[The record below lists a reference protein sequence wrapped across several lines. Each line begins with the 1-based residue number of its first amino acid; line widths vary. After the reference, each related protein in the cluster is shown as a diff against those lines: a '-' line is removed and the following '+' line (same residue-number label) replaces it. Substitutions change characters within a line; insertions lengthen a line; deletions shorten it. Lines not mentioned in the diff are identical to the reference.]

1 MPGVQSTF
9 LAMDTEE
16 GVEVV
21 WNELHFADRKAFLV
35 HEVRPA
41 APPPHPSP
49 RSQPKEVLLWFSGLE
64 PCQSPPGTQAPSPY
78 TDGHSVFAWLE

>member
-21 WNELHFADRKAFLV
+21 WNELHFADRKAFAA

-41 APPPHPSP
+41 HPPSGRAPLPSP
-49 RSQPKEVLLWFSGLE
+49 P
-64 PCQSPPGTQAPSPY
+64 
-78 TDGHSVFAWLE
+78 

>member
-21 WNELHFADRKAFLV
+21 WNELRFGDRKAFAA
-35 HEVRPA
+35 HEVKPG
-41 APPPHPSP
+41 PPPTPPCPWDPTSDCPPSAGEDP
-49 RSQPKEVLLWFSGLE
+49 DHV
-64 PCQSPPGTQAPSPY
+64 
-78 TDGHSVFAWLE
+78 